1 MLILS
6 RKSGQKLIIN
16 DDIIVTVL
24 DVGNGNV
31 KIGIEAP
38 PEAKIYREEIY
49 QAVKLANME
58 SKLSTISSFDAL
70 NNLNISSDGLVEN
83 K

>member
-16 DDIIVTVL
+16 DNIIISILETS
-24 DVGNGNV
+24 NGNV

-38 PEAKIYREEIY
+38 SETKIYREEIY
-49 QAVKLANME
+49 QAVKSANIE
-58 SKLSTISSFDAL
+58 SKLSTVSSFNEL
-70 NNLNISSDGLVEN
+70 KSMNTNGEI
-83 K
+83 

>member
-6 RKSGQKLIIN
+6 RKSGQKLMINNNII
-16 DDIIVTVL
+16 ITILETA
-24 DVGNGNV
+24 NGGV

-49 QAVKLANME
+49 QAVKSANIE
-58 SKLSTISSFDAL
+58 SKLSTISSFNEL
-70 NNLNISSDGLVEN
+70 NTMNNQSS

>member
-6 RKSGQKLIIN
+6 RKAGQKIIIN
-16 DDIIVTVL
+16 DNIIVSIL
-24 DVGNGNV
+24 DTGNGNV

-49 QAVKLANME
+49 QAVK
-58 SKLSTISSFDAL
+58 
-70 NNLNISSDGLVEN
+70 
-83 K
+83 

>member
-16 DDIIVTVL
+16 DNIIVTIL
-24 DVGNGNV
+24 DAGNGNV

-49 QAVKLANME
+49 QAVKSANME
-58 SKLSTISSFDAL
+58 SKQSSISSFNKL
-70 NNLNISSDGLVEN
+70 NAMNNSN
-83 K
+83 T

>member
-1 MLILS
+1 M
-6 RKSGQKLIIN
+6 IN
-16 DDIIVTVL
+16 DNIIITIL
-24 DVGNGNV
+24 ETANGGV

-49 QAVKLANME
+49 QAVKSANIE
-58 SKLSTISSFDAL
+58 SKLSTISSFNEL
-70 NNLNISSDGLVEN
+70 NTMNNQSS

>member
-6 RKSGQKLIIN
+6 RKAGQKIIIN
-16 DDIIVTVL
+16 DNIIVSIL
-24 DVGNGNV
+24 DTGNGNV

-49 QAVKLANME
+49 QAVKSANIE
-58 SKLSTISSFDAL
+58 SKLSTISSFNEL
-70 NNLNISSDGLVEN
+70 NTLNAGN
-83 K
+83 T

>member
-70 NNLNISSDGLVEN
+70 NNLNISSDSLLEN

>member
-16 DDIIVTVL
+16 DNIIVTIL
-24 DVGNGNV
+24 EAGNGNV

-38 PEAKIYREEIY
+38 PEAKVYREEIY
-49 QAVKLANME
+49 QAVKSANIE
-58 SKLSTISSFDAL
+58 SKASSVSNFNELNTI
-70 NNLNISSDGLVEN
+70 NNKTNL
-83 K
+83 

>member
-6 RKSGQKLIIN
+6 RKAGQKIIIN
-16 DDIIVTVL
+16 DNIIITIL
-24 DVGNGNV
+24 DAGNGNV

-38 PEAKIYREEIY
+38 SEAKIYREEIY
-49 QAVKLANME
+49 QAVKSANIE
-58 SKLSTISSFDAL
+58 SKLSTISSFNEL
-70 NNLNISSDGLVEN
+70 NSINSA

>member
-6 RKSGQKLIIN
+6 RKLSQKLIIN
-16 DDIIVTVL
+16 DNIIVTIL
-24 DVGNGNV
+24 DAGSGNV

-49 QAVKLANME
+49 QAVKSANME
-58 SKLSTISSFDAL
+58 SKLSTISAFNKL
-70 NNLNISSDGLVEN
+70 NSMNNTND
-83 K
+83 

>member
-6 RKSGQKLIIN
+6 RKSGQKLVIN
-16 DDIIVTVL
+16 DNIIVTIL
-24 DVGNGNV
+24 ETGNVNV

-49 QAVKLANME
+49 QAVKSANIE
-58 SKLSTISSFDAL
+58 SKASLVSNFNELKSI
-70 NNLNISSDGLVEN
+70 NNQTTNS
-83 K
+83 

>member
-6 RKSGQKLIIN
+6 RKSGQKIIIN
-16 DDIIVTVL
+16 DNIIITIL
-24 DVGNGNV
+24 DAGNGNA

-38 PEAKIYREEIY
+38 SEAKIYREEIY
-49 QAVKLANME
+49 QAVKSANIE
-58 SKLSTISSFDAL
+58 SKLSTISSFNEL
-70 NNLNISSDGLVEN
+70 NSINSA

>member
-16 DDIIVTVL
+16 DNIIITIL
-24 DVGNGNV
+24 DAGSGNV

-49 QAVKLANME
+49 QAVKSANIE
-58 SKLSTISSFDAL
+58 AKLSSISSFNEL
-70 NNLNISSDGLVEN
+70 NSMNPNNDL
-83 K
+83 

>member
-6 RKSGQKLIIN
+6 RKSGQKLMIN
-16 DDIIVTVL
+16 DNIIITIL
-24 DVGNGNV
+24 ETANGGV

-49 QAVKLANME
+49 QAVKSANIE
-58 SKLSTISSFDAL
+58 SKLSTISSFNEL
-70 NNLNISSDGLVEN
+70 NTMNNQSS

>member
-6 RKSGQKLIIN
+6 RKSGQKLMIN
-16 DDIIVTVL
+16 DNIIITIL
-24 DVGNGNV
+24 ETANGGV

-49 QAVKLANME
+49 QAVKSANIE
-58 SKLSTISSFDAL
+58 SKSSTISSFNEL
-70 NNLNISSDGLVEN
+70 NSMNQQNN
-83 K
+83 M